1 MFVYSVKSSKLKI
14 VALALAVVLAIVG
27 LVFLA
32 SKNKSPAASD
42 GAVSLK
48 AGSAAERTAFL
59 SQFGWKITEDPM
71 EVCEVIIPAEFDAA
85 YTEYNALQQKQ
96 GLDLAPYASLRAKR
110 WTYEVLNYP
119 GYENRPGLVQANLL
133 VYEGKVI
140 GGDICSAELNGFMQG
155 FNYPQSATTAAP
167 ATTTAPATT
176 LLTQTTAAVT
186 KAP

>member
-14 VALALAVVLAIVG
+14 AALAGAVILAIAC
-27 LVFLA
+27 LVIIA
-32 SKNKSPAASD
+32 GRNKSPAASD
-42 GAVSLK
+42 GAISLK

-59 SQFGWKITEDPM
+59 SQFGWKITEDPL
-71 EVCEVIIPAEFDAA
+71 EVCEVIIPAQFDKA
-85 YTEYNALQQKQ
+85 YTEYNALQQAQ

-119 GYENRPGLVQANLL
+119 GYENRQGLVQANLL

-155 FNYPQSATTAAP
+155 FDYPQPATTAAP
-167 ATTTAPATT
+167 PTTSAAETSATAETTTN
-176 LLTQTTAAVT
+176 Q
-186 KAP
+186 